1 MDLVSQGTQKVFPSY
16 FWESLGGLIGVEA
29 LVALGTQK
37 ELAACF
43 EEFRGT
49 QRVFPADFV
58 ESQRVV
64 P

>member
-1 MDLVSQGTQKVFPSY
+1 MDLVSEGTQKVFPTY
-16 FWESLGGLIGVEA
+16 FGESLDGLTGVKA
-29 LVALGTQK
+29 LVFLGTRK

-43 EEFRGT
+43 EEFHGT
-49 QRVFPADFV
+49 QKVFPADFV